1 MRLSKKRSPARAS
14 HPPEPRQSGPETTAQ
29 PVRSVPN
36 QSKQSS
42 KPPVA
47 PFADLPEELIA
58 ARAYEKWRQRGSPM
72 GQDSARDWFAARTE
86 LEEER
91 LSWAAPEPGDRDRG
105 IKG

>member
-1 MRLSKKRSPARAS
+1 MRLSKKRSPTRAS
-14 HPPEPRQSGPETTAQ
+14 HPPEPRQAGPQPTPQ

-36 QSKQSS
+36 QPAQSS
-42 KPPVA
+42 TPRVA

-72 GQDSARDWFAARTE
+72 GQDSARDWFAARSE

-91 LSWAAPEPGDRDRG
+91 LNWAAPDPSDRDRG
-105 IKG
+105 TQG